1 MQHFGGGGGFHLSSA
16 VAASLTI
23 GVEYFKILNMIFE
36 YFTGSPP
43 LPASDDLNNK
53 MECSSAAEVFISL
66 LQKGAASAQSF
77 NIFKRQRQAE
87 NSKCIPRRSLV
98 V

>member
-53 MECSSAAEVFISL
+53 MECSSAAEAFISL
-66 LQKGAASAQSF
+66 LQKGLPVQNLNFSTYSNVKDKQKTQNVF
-77 NIFKRQRQAE
+77 LE
-87 NSKCIPRRSLV
+87 GVL
-98 V
+98 

>member
-1 MQHFGGGGGFHLSSA
+1 MQHFGGGAFHLSSA

-23 GVEYFKILNMIFE
+23 GVKYLKISNMIFE
-36 YFTGSPP
+36 YYTASPP

-77 NIFKRQRQAE
+77 NIFQRQRQAE

>member
-1 MQHFGGGGGFHLSSA
+1 MQHFGGGGGFHLSSSA
-16 VAASLTI
+16 VSARLTI

-36 YFTGSPP
+36 YYTASPP

-66 LQKGAASAQSF
+66 LQKRLPAHNPSTYSNVKDKQKTQNVFLEGV
-77 NIFKRQRQAE
+77 
-87 NSKCIPRRSLV
+87 L
-98 V
+98 

>member
-1 MQHFGGGGGFHLSSA
+1 MQHFGGGGFHLSSSA

-23 GVEYFKILNMIFE
+23 GVKYFKILNMIFE

-66 LQKGAASAQSF
+66 LQKGLPVHNPSTYSNVKDKQKTQNVF
-77 NIFKRQRQAE
+77 LE
-87 NSKCIPRRSLV
+87 GVL
-98 V
+98 

>member
-1 MQHFGGGGGFHLSSA
+1 MQHFGGGGGFYLSSSA
-16 VAASLTI
+16 VSARLTI
-23 GVEYFKILNMIFE
+23 GVKYFKILNMIFE

-66 LQKGAASAQSF
+66 LQKRGCQCT
-77 NIFKRQRQAE
+77 ILQHIPT
-87 NSKCIPRRSLV
+87 SKTSRKLKMYS
-98 V
+98 